1 MASDGCW
8 RSSHHNYAPGKKE
21 EEDGK
26 TKRAHAVFFLK
37 TLSYFRAVRLK
48 KLFFYI
54 SLATQLLCENEMR
67 PFNWA
72 HGCPG

>member
-1 MASDGCW
+1 MAAGDPVITAVLQT
-8 RSSHHNYAPGKKE
+8 RRKRKT
-21 EEDGK
+21 DK
-26 TKRAHAVFFLK
+26 TKRAHAVLFLK